1 MTRRR
6 GRHGRGPDAV
16 AARLHQ
22 MTLGDDSNDMSPGVA
37 RVVTAAA
44 GAGQGSGSGDDSDSG
59 GTDTDVDADSDTDM
73 ESEQEDDD
81 DASGHVVVIG
91 ATNRPDLVDAAVLRP
106 GRMDRLVYVGLPDAA
121 ARAAILAIHARGVP
135 LGDGVDLASL
145 MSGADTDGLSG
156 AEVASLVREAALAA
170 MAEDPTGARVV
181 AARHWAAALAR
192 VRPRT
197 AASVIDFY
205 RDWVA
210 SAKGVMIDAA
220 F

>member
-1 MTRRR
+1 
-6 GRHGRGPDAV
+6 
-16 AARLHQ
+16 
-22 MTLGDDSNDMSPGVA
+22 MTLGDDGDDATPDVDRAATVSAGVG
-37 RVVTAAA
+37 RE
-44 GAGQGSGSGDDSDSG
+44 SDSGDGSDSG
-59 GTDTDVDADSDTDM
+59 GASTDTDSATDTD
-73 ESEQEDDD
+73 SEEDGDD
-81 DASGHVVVIG
+81 SSGHVVVIG

-135 LGDGVDLASL
+135 LGEGVDLAAL
-145 MSGADTDGLSG
+145 VSGADADGLSG

-170 MAEDPTGARVV
+170 MAEDPVGARVV

-197 AASVIDFY
+197 GSSVIDFY